1 MDILLSC
8 CPSSLRAPPTDGER
22 KKNYLV
28 CIVIGISSKSLL
40 PRWAIVSVLPSD
52 AEWNTSFLLH
62 FSWLDPDI
70 INEVSS
76 FPFFCLSDSRI
87 RQE

>member
-1 MDILLSC
+1 
-8 CPSSLRAPPTDGER
+8 
-22 KKNYLV
+22 
-28 CIVIGISSKSLL
+28 
-40 PRWAIVSVLPSD
+40 
-52 AEWNTSFLLH
+52 LH

-87 RQE
+87 RQEWIESTIQNGGNTYKQSVKFI